1 LEGLSVPEL
10 EGNNVENR
18 RRVSQQKETEITGR
32 VFSVFSVSSC

>member
-18 RRVSQQKETEITGR
+18 RRVSQQKETEKTEGG
-32 VFSVFSVSSC
+32 FSLFPPV